1 MGKLS
6 VSVGLAAGLLA
17 LAASA
22 HAQSYPSLPITLVV
36 PFAPGGASD
45 VVGRIIGEGIGR
57 VLGQT
62 VVIENVAGA
71 GGTTGTARVA
81 AAAPDGYTMVLAH
94 TGTHAAAVPL
104 YANLR
109 YGPLSDFAP
118 IGLINTNPIVVV
130 AKKATPANSLQE
142 FVAHLKANATRM
154 NNAHAGTGSVSHTTC
169 VHFNALLGVRPTEVA
184 YRGAGPAMNDL
195 VSGQVDYMC
204 DQLTTVVPQAQAGTV
219 KAFAVAQGKR
229 SPLLPDVPT
238 TAEAG
243 LPEYQMTVWNALL
256 FPKDTPTPVV
266 DTMNRALSAALG
278 DAAVRKRLEDL
289 GNEIPEP
296 ALRTPDGL
304 RTFIAAEIERWT
316 AILRQAG
323 VTAAN

>member
-154 NNAHAGTGSVSHTTC
+154 NNAHAGTGSVSHTTR
-169 VHFNALLGVRPTEVA
+169 VHFNALLGVKPTEVA

-204 DQLTTVVPQAQAGTV
+204 D
-219 KAFAVAQGKR
+219 
-229 SPLLPDVPT
+229 
-238 TAEAG
+238 
-243 LPEYQMTVWNALL
+243 
-256 FPKDTPTPVV
+256 
-266 DTMNRALSAALG
+266 
-278 DAAVRKRLEDL
+278 
-289 GNEIPEP
+289 
-296 ALRTPDGL
+296 
-304 RTFIAAEIERWT
+304 
-316 AILRQAG
+316 
-323 VTAAN
+323 